1 MTILNNNL
9 LTALKSAKPKE
20 LKFVASILDRS
31 IKKGISIYEAAKIE
45 KYQPGTKVTFSDRY
59 GNVHVGIVEKP
70 MTKRIRIFDKTTK
83 SVVNVYPNLLRDY
96 VAKSGTPRQ
105 GKVSTGDVLTKEK
118 RKYVFKTEAEK
129 NAPQKPKRKYV
140 FKTDAQKIVAPVA
153 KRKYV
158 FKTEA
163 QKKAVPTVKRKYV
176 FKTEA
181 QKSVQPIEKRK
192 YVRTATAGV
201 DLSPL
206 FKKYAKES
214 NMKTQTFQTRRKYV
228 RKAVTQ

>member
-20 LKFVASILDRS
+20 LKFVAGVLDRS
-31 IKKGISIYEAAKIE
+31 LKKGISIYEAAKIE
-45 KYQPGTKVTFSDRY
+45 KYQPGTKVTFSDRF
-59 GNVHVGIVEKP
+59 GNVHVGIVERP

-96 VAKSGTPRQ
+96 VAKTNTPRM
-105 GKVSTGDVLTKEK
+105 GKTDTGDELVRTK
-118 RKYVFKTEAEK
+118 RKYVRKTETNNSVES
-129 NAPQKPKRKYV
+129 KP
-140 FKTDAQKIVAPVA
+140 

-163 QKKAVPTVKRKYV
+163 QKNAEARPKRKYV
-176 FKTEA
+176 
-181 QKSVQPIEKRK
+181 KRAK
-192 YVRTATAGV
+192 IGV
-201 DLSPL
+201 DVTPL
-206 FKKYAKES
+206 LKKYAKNNINKS
-214 NMKTQTFQTRRKYV
+214 PATIIRRKYV